1 MYIKKK
7 KKKKEK
13 KKCIYMHIY
22 IYKTENVSKNKI
34 NDPPKMKIV
43 YHKMQ

>member
-1 MYIKKK
+1 MYIYTY
-7 KKKKEK
+7 
-13 KKCIYMHIY
+13 I